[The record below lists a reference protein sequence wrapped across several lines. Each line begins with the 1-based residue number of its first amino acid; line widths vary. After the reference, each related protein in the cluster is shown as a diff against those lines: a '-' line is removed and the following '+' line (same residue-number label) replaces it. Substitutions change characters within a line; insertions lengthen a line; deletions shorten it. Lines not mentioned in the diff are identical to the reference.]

1 MDLSEDVADKS
12 CQLNKLIQDMAV
24 FKSNLQTQFLP
35 TQIASRLL
43 RNGPHQ
49 DLLQVAS
56 SGAAAEDMDA
66 MSTEPLTHSEA
77 EHCASITAAQSQLKD
92 NEKAVDMIRQII
104 QYQNILIDAGLI
116 KPAAMKTTME
126 GLAKAEAT
134 LAETT
139 KRVRPL
145 PDTTAMTTK
154 DMNMDLNLTT
164 EIPIVNDAQRCQ
176 QLLQAEKEAA
186 HQKT

>member
-1 MDLSEDVADKS
+1 MVFLLLTTYTSENFPDQLSRGELCVMDLSEDVADKS

-35 TQIASRLL
+35 TQNASRLSG
-43 RNGPHQ
+43 NGPHQ
-49 DLLQVAS
+49 DLLQVPS

-66 MSTEPLTHSEA
+66 MSMEPLTHSEA

-104 QYQNILIDAGLI
+104 QHQNILIDAGLI

-126 GLAKAEAT
+126 GLAKAEAA

-139 KRVRPL
+139 KRDRILWNRKVSVL
-145 PDTTAMTTK
+145 K
-154 DMNMDLNLTT
+154 DG
-164 EIPIVNDAQRCQ
+164 
-176 QLLQAEKEAA
+176 
-186 HQKT
+186 

>member
-12 CQLNKLIQDMAV
+12 CQLNKLMQDMAV

-35 TQIASRLL
+35 TQNASRLSG
-43 RNGPHQ
+43 NGPHQ
-49 DLLQVAS
+49 DLLQVPS

-104 QYQNILIDAGLI
+104 QHQNILIDAGLI

-139 KRVRPL
+139 KRTSTGIIFVVEYDDRI
-145 PDTTAMTTK
+145 
-154 DMNMDLNLTT
+154 NL
-164 EIPIVNDAQRCQ
+164 
-176 QLLQAEKEAA
+176 EKFID
-186 HQKT
+186 